1 MNSNLELNTQIN
13 SNQVSNL
20 NKVIQPFEDLNDTD
34 SDLLEEDVVDLNGLQ
49 EKLETFKPTKTVEKE
64 AYRVV
69 EVQLLVVGDEGS
81 SNPKINT
88 CESNI
93 PIDMFDNFI
102 LSTALKNKITKR
114 ANTTRKLNESKYKK
128 QKRF

>member
-20 NKVIQPFEDLNDTD
+20 NKVIQPFEDLTDTD